1 MTSILRFNRRYFVLA
16 ILLLIIEIL
25 IALYVHDKIVRPYI
39 GDFLVVILIYCF
51 LKSFLNTPVFATGI
65 AVLIF
70 SYSVEILQY
79 LNIVD
84 ILGLQN
90 SSFARIIIGN
100 SFAWI
105 DIIAYT
111 AGVFFLLCL
120 EKIVDRITIKKINIS

>member
-1 MTSILRFNRRYFVLA
+1 MTSILRFNKQYFVLT
-16 ILLLIIEIL
+16 ILLFIIEIL
-25 IALYVHDKIVRPYI
+25 IALHVHDKIVRPYI

-84 ILGLQN
+84 ILGLQDSN
-90 SSFARIIIGN
+90 FARIIIGN

-111 AGVFFLLCL
+111 AGVFLMLCL
-120 EKIVDRITIKKINIS
+120 EKIVTCISIKKINIS